1 MERLNSHFTTQG
13 YIMKNLELSLVTL
26 IHVSHKRS
34 FISMQNLKT
43 FTLQQ
48 ILDYQLT
55 HKARMKSH
63 STPSV
68 VMHSTLCCCVA
79 GLPAPVGLACGLI
92 FGWDMVLSP
101 SSSLDGR
108 FSDAHCSMET
118 IVPSSTGH
126 TVFLLF
132 SGKFSD
138 HFKAGLQLVVV
149 D

>member
-68 VMHSTLCCCVA
+68 VTHSTLCCCVA
-79 GLPAPVGLACGLI
+79 GLPAPVVLACGLK
-92 FGWDMVLSP
+92 FGWDIVLSP

-118 IVPSSTGH
+118 IVPSLTGH
-126 TVFLLF
+126 TVFLFFLESF
-132 SGKFSD
+132 QTTSKLACS
-138 HFKAGLQLVVV
+138 L
-149 D
+149 